1 MDKAEEGN
9 GHAEARGCLLPS
21 KNKLLCVGK
30 VNDPLQ
36 HSSWD

>member
-9 GHAEARGCLLPS
+9 GHVKLRGCLLPLS
-21 KNKLLCVGK
+21 NKLCVGK

-36 HSSWD
+36 HSSQD